1 MSRPAADTADTRE
14 RLIAAALSVLSRG
27 GIEHAPVRQ
36 INRAAG
42 VRHQSAVYYHFGDRW
57 GLVEAVL
64 DHATG
69 EMLAEQDRRLRRIEA
84 GEEAASVAAIFAAFV
99 EPTLAIAAGET
110 GRERLLFTARL
121 LDEAGSRGQAL
132 VAARVRPIAARAER
146 LLLGCLPGHDAVS
159 VSARMLYAL
168 NALLHTLADR
178 GMQRHWGL
186 GEVDKARLVAELM
199 AFLEGGLRH
208 APAPNT
214 NEHDR
219 EQPTP

>member
-1 MSRPAADTADTRE
+1 MTRHAMETGDTRQ
-14 RLIAAALSVLSRG
+14 RLIDAALRVLSRG

-64 DHATG
+64 DHAIG
-69 EMLAEQDRRLRRIEA
+69 AMLAEQDRRLTGIEQG
-84 GEEAASVAAIFAAFV
+84 GEPASVAAIFAAFV
-99 EPTLAIAAGET
+99 EPTLAIAAGEA

-121 LDEAGSRGQAL
+121 LDEAGDRGQAL
-132 VAARVRPIAARAER
+132 VAARVRPMAARAEQ
-146 LLLGCLPGHDAVS
+146 LMLASLPGRDAVS

-178 GMQRHWGL
+178 GMQRYWGL
-186 GEVDKARLVAELM
+186 GEVDKARLVNELM
-199 AFLEGGLRH
+199 AFLEGGLRF
-208 APAPNT
+208 AAESGASNT
-214 NEHDR
+214 T
-219 EQPTP
+219 EQIN